1 MAMRT
6 DLPPALA
13 EVASGRDYLTTRE
26 FARAVNKAEQTV
38 RKLNCLTCE
47 AYGVR
52 AVKIGN
58 RLLWPVAQIA
68 RLLSST
74 SGEVSK

>member
-13 EVASGRDYLTTRE
+13 EVATGRDNLTTQE
-26 FARAVNKAEQTV
+26 FANAVNKAAQTI
-38 RKLNCLTCE
+38 RKLHCLTGE
-47 AYGVR
+47 AYGIR
-52 AVKIGN
+52 AIKIGN

-68 RLLSST
+68 RLLSNT
-74 SGEVSK
+74 SSEVAK